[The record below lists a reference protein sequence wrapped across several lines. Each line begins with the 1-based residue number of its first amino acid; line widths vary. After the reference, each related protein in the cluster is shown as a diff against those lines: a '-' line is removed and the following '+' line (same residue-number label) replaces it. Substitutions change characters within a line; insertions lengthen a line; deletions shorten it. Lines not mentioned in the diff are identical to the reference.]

1 MNKNKLLINGD
12 EYVGM
17 NTDSN
22 IHHCIVKYLLTT
34 KKDIKSVLID
44 TNGKGYVNYEVTYL
58 DYPFSLNEARCI
70 VFPDIDTSDTIPRI
84 SVNNQRQDVSN
95 ALIQSAKRTINDS
108 IDELI
113 RLKDE
118 IQNLYYLSTKKR

>member
-1 MNKNKLLINGD
+1 MNKNKLLINDD
-12 EYVGM
+12 EYIGM

-44 TNGKGYVNYEVTYL
+44 TNGKGYVNYEVTHL
-58 DYPFSLNEARCI
+58 DYPFSLSEARCI

-84 SVNNQRQDVSN
+84 SVNNQRKDVSD

-113 RLKDE
+113 QLKDE
-118 IQNLYYLSTKKR
+118 IQSIYYLSTKKR